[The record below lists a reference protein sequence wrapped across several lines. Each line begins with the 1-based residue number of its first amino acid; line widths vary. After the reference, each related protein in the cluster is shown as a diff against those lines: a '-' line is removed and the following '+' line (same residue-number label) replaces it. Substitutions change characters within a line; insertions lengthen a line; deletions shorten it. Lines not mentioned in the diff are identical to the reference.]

1 MLVEFD
7 GNNLKGECKGIFHLK
22 VEIMIYDKECAPVIF
37 NWSNEI
43 FLYGS
48 KFDAIDCVVFH
59 M

>member
-37 NWSNEI
+37 N
-43 FLYGS
+43 
-48 KFDAIDCVVFH
+48 
-59 M
+59 